1 MTAINQWCAKAQK
14 FLKSVCDRLSLGY
27 SDCLHLLVSFLL
39 AWALRG
45 CVLKSWWVWLP
56 LIVVFVLKELYDKYK
71 PNSTGFSW
79 KDLALD
85 LTGGTMGFI
94 LAALCCAVIK

>member
-1 MTAINQWCAKAQK
+1 MTAINQWCEKAQK
-14 FLKSVCDRLSLGY
+14 FVKSVCDRLSLGY

-45 CVLKSWWVWLP
+45 CVLKSWWAWLP
-56 LIVVFVLKELYDKYK
+56 LVVVFVMKELYDKYK
-71 PNSTGFSW
+71 PDATGFSL

-85 LTGGTMGFI
+85 FIGGAAGFI
-94 LAALCCAVIK
+94 LAALCCAIIH